1 MTFASPIWLYI
12 AVLLI
17 VALSLLLA
25 YGLKKRDWLLSRF
38 AAERLLLQLTT
49 ITSQKR
55 LLLKALFI
63 LIAVAFIGI
72 ALARPQYGVEWTE
85 RKARSLD
92 IIFALDSSKSMLA
105 TDLRPTRLDR
115 AKLAILDLVER
126 LESDRVG
133 LIVFAGSAFLQTPP
147 TLDYSAFRESLSS
160 IDPKVMSLGG
170 SNLGSAIKEAA
181 KAFPPDNNVKIV
193 ILLTD
198 GEDLTGEALKAAEKV
213 SIEGIKIYTIGIG
226 TKEGEYLKN
235 RTDDGS
241 ERFVRDAQGQ
251 PVRSQL
257 DELTLKEIANITEAS
272 YCQLNDQSLEQL
284 FNSVIANLPRKER
297 ESELQ
302 ELPIERY
309 QWVLAIAFMFLLLEM
324 AVLRRKRMKNMT
336 IVLISCLIFMPGE
349 SKGASEVFDELSNSM
364 QLSTNLEDKNESLN
378 RKPSG
383 LDARKNF
390 NAAHQMLAEGNYA
403 FAEKSLAD
411 VVRSTTD
418 LTLQRDA
425 LYNMGHCN
433 FQLGEKAFRSQN
445 YEEAIKNWNTSEG
458 LFNSASQIDQTDL
471 AAMQDAEDVRL
482 RREALEAYLQQQQ
495 QQQQQNQESDQ
506 NQENPSNQDEQN
518 QENNQSSE
526 DSNNSEQ
533 SQTSTDEANNS
544 SESTQDSQRQEQE
557 QQQQQNSNED
567 ASTQSSM
574 EDQAQADLEQ
584 QNNPTLPESSTD
596 FSEDMPRNELASES
610 QEQEQKSTATAE
622 KDSASEAQEMDTE
635 DENIKG
641 MYLSEAQDL
650 LDSLRGKERLLPYT
664 ETFPSKQR
672 DGRDW

>member
-213 SIEGIKIYTIGIG
+213 TTEGIKIYTIGIG

-257 DELTLKEIANITEAS
+257 DELTLKEIANITKAS

-309 QWVLAIAFMFLLLEM
+309 QWALAIAFIFLLLEM
-324 AVLRRKRMKNMT
+324 AVLRRKRMKNMA
-336 IVLISCLIFMPGE
+336 IVLTSSLIFLPGE
-349 SKGASEVFDELSNSM
+349 SKGAGEVFDELSNSM
-364 QLSTNLEDKNESLN
+364 QLSTHLEDKNESLN
-378 RKPSG
+378 RKPSA

-390 NAAHQMLAEGNYA
+390 NAAHQTLTEGNYA
-403 FAEKSLAD
+403 FAEKSLEH

-433 FQLGEKAFRSQN
+433 FQLGETAFRSQN
-445 YEEAIKNWNTSEG
+445 YEEAIKNWNTSEA
-458 LFNSASQIDQTDL
+458 LFNSASQIDTTDL

-482 RREALEAYLQQQQ
+482 RREALEAYLQEQE
-495 QQQQQNQESDQ
+495 QQQNQESDR
-506 NQENPSNQDEQN
+506 NQENPSDQDEQN
-518 QENNQSSE
+518 QQNNQSSE
-526 DSNNSEQ
+526 DSNDSEQ

-567 ASTQSSM
+567 ASTQSSV
-574 EDQAQADLEQ
+574 EDRAQSDSEQ
-584 QNNPTLPESSTD
+584 SDNPTLPESSTD
-596 FSEDMPRNELASES
+596 YSEDMPHNELASES
-610 QEQEQKSTATAE
+610 QEQEQTSTATAE
-622 KDSASEAQEMDTE
+622 KDSASEAQEMNTE

>member
-1 MTFASPIWLYI
+1 MIFASPIWLYI

-17 VALSLLLA
+17 VTLSLLLA

-160 IDPKVMSLGG
+160 IDPKVISLGG

-213 SIEGIKIYTIGIG
+213 TTEGIKIYTIGIG

-257 DELTLKEIANITEAS
+257 DELTLKEIANITKAS

-309 QWVLAIAFMFLLLEM
+309 QWALAIAFIFLLLEM
-324 AVLRRKRMKNMT
+324 AVLRRKRMKNMA
-336 IVLISCLIFMPGE
+336 IVLTSSLIFLPRE
-349 SKGASEVFDELSNSM
+349 SKGAGEVFDELSNSM
-364 QLSTNLEDKNESLN
+364 QLSTHLEDKNDSLN
-378 RKPSG
+378 RKPSA

-390 NAAHQMLAEGNYA
+390 NAAHQTLTEGNYA
-403 FAEKSLAD
+403 FAEKSLAH

-433 FQLGEKAFRSQN
+433 FQLGETAFRSQN
-445 YEEAIKNWNTSEG
+445 YEEAIKNWNTSEA
-458 LFNSASQIDQTDL
+458 LFNSASQIDTTDL

-482 RREALEAYLQQQQ
+482 RREALEAYLQEQE
-495 QQQQQNQESDQ
+495 QQQNQESDR
-506 NQENPSNQDEQN
+506 NQENPSDQDEQ
-518 QENNQSSE
+518 NNQSSE
-526 DSNNSEQ
+526 DSNDSEQ

-567 ASTQSSM
+567 ASTQSSV
-574 EDQAQADLEQ
+574 EDRAQSDSEQ
-584 QNNPTLPESSTD
+584 SDNPTLPESSTD
-596 FSEDMPRNELASES
+596 YSEDMPHNELASES
-610 QEQEQKSTATAE
+610 QEQEQTSTATAE
-622 KDSASEAQEMDTE
+622 KDSASEAQEMNTE

-664 ETFPSKQR
+664 ETFPSKQS

>member
-1 MTFASPIWLYI
+1 MIFASPIWLYI

-17 VALSLLLA
+17 VTLSLLLA

-160 IDPKVMSLGG
+160 IDPKVISLGG

-213 SIEGIKIYTIGIG
+213 TTEGIKIYTIGIG

-235 RTDDGS
+235 RIDDGS

-257 DELTLKEIANITEAS
+257 DELTLKEIANITKAS

-309 QWVLAIAFMFLLLEM
+309 QWALAIAFIFLLLEM
-324 AVLRRKRMKNMT
+324 AVLRRKRMKNMA
-336 IVLISCLIFMPGE
+336 IVLTSSLIFLPRE
-349 SKGASEVFDELSNSM
+349 SKGAGEVFDELSNSM
-364 QLSTNLEDKNESLN
+364 QLSTHLEDKNDSLN
-378 RKPSG
+378 RKPSA

-390 NAAHQMLAEGNYA
+390 NAAHQTLTEGNYA
-403 FAEKSLAD
+403 FAEKSLAH

-433 FQLGEKAFRSQN
+433 FQLGETAFRSQN
-445 YEEAIKNWNTSEG
+445 YEEAIKNWNTSEA
-458 LFNSASQIDQTDL
+458 LFNSASQIDTTDL

-482 RREALEAYLQQQQ
+482 RREALEAYLQEQE
-495 QQQQQNQESDQ
+495 QQQNQESDR
-506 NQENPSNQDEQN
+506 NQENPSDQDEQ
-518 QENNQSSE
+518 NNQSSE
-526 DSNNSEQ
+526 DSNDSEQ

-567 ASTQSSM
+567 ASTQSSV
-574 EDQAQADLEQ
+574 EDRAQSDSEQ
-584 QNNPTLPESSTD
+584 SDNPTLPESSTD
-596 FSEDMPRNELASES
+596 YSGDMPDNELASES
-610 QEQEQKSTATAE
+610 QEQEQTSTAAAE
-622 KDSASEAQEMDTE
+622 KDSASEAQEMNTE

-664 ETFPSKQR
+664 ETFPSKQS